1 MIQGF
6 LNLPYF
12 AWTAIA
18 LVIAVI
24 FVYIWPRK
32 AVTTTT
38 GFRYFVIRWGHALTW
53 ILLAI
58 NFALRGIDPSLNSA
72 ANLIA
77 AAGGA
82 IYLLFMAMTF
92 AVRERV

>member
-24 FVYIWPRK
+24 FVFIWPHK

-53 ILLAI
+53 VLLAV
-58 NFALRGIDPSLNSA
+58 NFALRGIDPSLNDA

-77 AAGGA
+77 AAGGVT
-82 IYLLFMAMTF
+82 YLLFTTMTF
-92 AVRERV
+92 IIR

>member
-1 MIQGF
+1 MIKGF
-6 LNLPYF
+6 LGLPYF

-32 AVTTTT
+32 AVTATT
-38 GFRYFVIRWGHALTW
+38 GFRYLAIRWGHTLTW

-58 NFALRGIDPSLNSA
+58 NFALRGIDPSLNGA

-77 AAGGA
+77 AAGGVM
-82 IYLLFMAMTF
+82 YLLFMAMTF
-92 AVRERV
+92 IIR

>member
-6 LNLPYF
+6 LNLSYF

-24 FVYIWPRK
+24 FVFIWPHK
-32 AVTTTT
+32 VVTVTS
-38 GFRYFVIRWGHALTW
+38 GFRYLVIRWGHALTW

-58 NFALRGIDPSLNSA
+58 NFALRGIDPSLNGA

-82 IYLLFMAMTF
+82 IYLLFMTMTF
-92 AVRERV
+92 AVK

>member
-1 MIQGF
+1 MIHGF

-24 FVYIWPRK
+24 FVFIWPHK

-38 GFRYFVIRWGHALTW
+38 GFRYLVIRWGHTLTW
-53 ILLAI
+53 VLLAI
-58 NFALRGIDPSLNSA
+58 NFALRGIAPSLNGA

-77 AAGGA
+77 AAGGVT
-82 IYLLFMAMTF
+82 YLLFMVMTF
-92 AVRERV
+92 IIK